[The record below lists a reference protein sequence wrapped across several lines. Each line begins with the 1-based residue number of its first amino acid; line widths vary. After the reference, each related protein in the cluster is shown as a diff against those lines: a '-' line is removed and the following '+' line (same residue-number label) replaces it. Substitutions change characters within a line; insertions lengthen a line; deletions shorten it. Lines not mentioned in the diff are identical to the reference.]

1 MNIMIDIFYTLI
13 GFLVGVGMIIL
24 GDLYFIQREEK
35 LKYFL
40 FSIVLEIFG
49 GCIFGY
55 FLFILLIVL
64 VEKLKL
70 LLGNLSNI
78 VSYVVSSLLVIVVY
92 LLLVL
97 WLPSK
102 IIKKTK
108 K

>member
-64 VEKLKL
+64 IEKLKL